1 MNYLTFTALER
12 DTEIPRAPYRGLVFE
27 SFTRAISGAPIQ
39 NRRAVYHL
47 MAGDCYHCC
56 VADLRALA
64 EASGLV
70 ETFGAVTVEDDS
82 AAALEGRAVVASNTT
97 AAEHVD
103 NLTPECDRVRLPFRS
118 CLVRVLDDP
127 H

>member
-1 MNYLTFTALER
+1 MQDLHTGAVARN
-12 DTEIPRAPYRGLVFE
+12 EIPSVPYRGLVFE

-47 MAGDCYHCC
+47 IAADCYCRC

-70 ETFGAVTVEDDS
+70 ETFGATIENDLVS
-82 AAALEGRAVVASNTT
+82 ALEGG
-97 AAEHVD
+97 
-103 NLTPECDRVRLPFRS
+103 RS
-118 CLVRVLDDP
+118 
-127 H
+127 

>member
-1 MNYLTFTALER
+1 MNYLTRTARER
-12 DTEIPRAPYRGLVFE
+12 NTKIALVPYRGLVFE

-47 MAGDCYHCC
+47 IAADCYHRC

-70 ETFGAVTVEDDS
+70 ETFGAVIVEDDLATVLRGGDRRS
-82 AAALEGRAVVASNTT
+82 EQAANLPGDQAL
-97 AAEHVD
+97 
-103 NLTPECDRVRLPFRS
+103 LDRGSR
-118 CLVRVLDDP
+118 
-127 H
+127 